1 MKTIL
6 IIALLTTVSCTTTK
20 ESCWGN
26 KKMNYYQ
33 GYSPRKMKV

>member
-6 IIALLTTVSCTTTK
+6 IIVLLTMVSCTATK
-20 ESCWGN
+20 ESCAGN

-33 GYSPRKMKV
+33 GYSRKPFKV